1 MQEIVHVNENDFRN
15 LRMEI
20 LSIEFMR
27 NLYHGAFLKTTILV
41 FLCSR
46 NRTKFDA
53 EDAIKIWTY
62 VNQKS
67 DAEGR

>member
-1 MQEIVHVNENDFRN
+1 MQKIVHVNENDFRN

-27 NLYHGAFLKTTILV
+27 KFYHGAFLETTILV
-41 FLCSR
+41 FQCSR

-53 EDAIKIWTY
+53 EDAI
-62 VNQKS
+62 
-67 DAEGR
+67 